1 MNEAQKIADAVLA
14 SVEGE
19 DLLIEAMARVIVMIY
34 YPNMSPDEL
43 VYHKDEKK
51 VPFWSTWREEARLAV
66 ACDYVMRSPGDRA
79 AYDRIVAQAK
89 EREL

>member
-19 DLLIEAMARVIVMIY
+19 DLLIEAMARVMSKIY
-34 YPNMSPDEL
+34 YPDMDPDEL
-43 VYHKDEKK
+43 TYNKDGKR
-51 VPFWSTWREEARLAV
+51 VPFWRNSEKRARDRLV
-66 ACDYVMRSPGDRA
+66 CDRVMRGPGDRA
-79 AYDRIVAQAK
+79 AYERIVAQAK